1 MSGRANLPWWA
12 DYLLIPALNLAAA
25 FAVSAVLLLAI
36 GEDPLSA
43 ARIIFEGAFGHAEGL
58 GYTLFYATNFIFTG
72 LAFALAYHAGLFNIG
87 AEGQAYVAGLG
98 VAFVGLYLDF
108 LPRPLIFVL
117 AAAAAAAFGA
127 AWAFVPGYLQARRG
141 SHVVI
146 TTIMF
151 NFIAAALIVYLLVNH
166 LSPPGSMQPETRT
179 FASAARL
186 PFLHDILPVSH
197 SPLNLSFLWAL
208 ACCVFFYVLI
218 WRTKL
223 GFELR
228 TFGANP
234 LAAVYGAM
242 SPPRLIMIAM
252 MLSGS
257 LAGFMALNEILGSQ
271 HRMILDYTSG
281 YGFVGIAVA
290 LMGRAHPA
298 GIIFAAILFG
308 ALYQGG
314 AELAFERPNI
324 TRDMI
329 VLLQGLVIMMAG
341 GLEHLFRPQ
350 VERLFRCEGHLSQKQ
365 GEGRWKH
372 CTPWFRWSTPP
383 FACRCRCCLPALLG
397 STPSVLEFLTSA
409 WKARC

>member
-1 MSGRANLPWWA
+1 MSARSELPWWA
-12 DYLLIPALNLAAA
+12 NLLLLPALNLAAA
-25 FAVSAVLLLAI
+25 FAVSAVILLAI
-36 GEDPLSA
+36 GENPFHA
-43 ARIIFEGAFGHAEGL
+43 AAIILRGALFYGEGI

-72 LAFALAYHAGLFNIG
+72 LAFAIAFHAGLFNIG

-98 VAFVGLYLDF
+98 VALVCLTLGI
-108 LPRPLIFVL
+108 LPTPLIILLSVV
-117 AAAAAAAFGA
+117 AAAVFGA
-127 AWAFVPGYLQARRG
+127 AWAFIPAYLQATRG

-179 FASAARL
+179 FVENARL
-186 PFLHDILPVSH
+186 PFLHAIAAALGVSLPH

-208 ACCVFFYVLI
+208 ICCAFFYLVI

-228 TFGANP
+228 TLGANP
-234 LAAVYGAM
+234 QAAVYAGM
-242 SPPRLIMIAM
+242 SPARLIVIAM
-252 MLSGS
+252 LLSGAF
-257 LAGFMALNEILGSQ
+257 AGFMALNEIMGSQ

-290 LMGRAHPA
+290 LMGRAHPV

-324 TRDMI
+324 TRDMV
-329 VLLQGLVIMMAG
+329 VLIQGLVIMMAG
-341 GLEHLFRPQ
+341 GLEHVFRPQ
-350 VERLFRCEGHLSQKQ
+350 LDRLMAWR
-365 GEGRWKH
+365 RY
-372 CTPWFRWSTPP
+372 R
-383 FACRCRCCLPALLG
+383 ALPAG
-397 STPSVLEFLTSA
+397 
-409 WKARC
+409 

>member
-1 MSGRANLPWWA
+1 V
-12 DYLLIPALNLAAA
+12 I
-25 FAVSAVLLLAI
+25 LLAI
-36 GEDPLSA
+36 GENPFQA
-43 ARIIFEGAFGHAEGL
+43 AGIILRGAFFYGEGI

-72 LAFALAYHAGLFNIG
+72 LAFAIAFHAGLFNIG

-98 VAFVGLYLDF
+98 VALVCLTLGL
-108 LPRPLIFVL
+108 LPAPLVILLSVV
-117 AAAAAAAFGA
+117 AAAVFGA
-127 AWAFVPGYLQARRG
+127 AWAFIPAYLQAKRG

-179 FASAARL
+179 FVENARL
-186 PFLHDILPVSH
+186 PFLHAVAAALGLSLPH

-208 ACCVFFYVLI
+208 ICCAFFYLLI

-228 TFGANP
+228 TLGANP
-234 LAAVYGAM
+234 QAAVYAGM
-242 SPPRLIMIAM
+242 SPARLIIIAM
-252 MLSGS
+252 LLSGAF
-257 LAGFMALNEILGSQ
+257 AGFMALNEIMGSQ

-290 LMGRAHPA
+290 LMGRARPI
-298 GIIFAAILFG
+298 GIFLAAILFG

-324 TRDMI
+324 TRDMV
-329 VLLQGLVIMMAG
+329 VLIQGLVIMMAG
-341 GLEHLFRPQ
+341 GLEHVFRPQ
-350 VERLFRCEGHLSQKQ
+350 LDRLMAWRRFG
-365 GEGRWKH
+365 
-372 CTPWFRWSTPP
+372 
-383 FACRCRCCLPALLG
+383 ALPAG
-397 STPSVLEFLTSA
+397 
-409 WKARC
+409 

>member
-1 MSGRANLPWWA
+1 MRPRVELPWWA
-12 DYLLIPALNLAAA
+12 NLLLIPALNLAAA
-25 FAVSAVLLLAI
+25 FAVSGIILLAI
-36 GEDPLSA
+36 GEDPFA
-43 ARIIFEGAFGHAEGL
+43 AAAIIIEGAFFYGEGI

-72 LAFALAYHAGLFNIG
+72 LAFAVAYQAGLFNIG

-98 VAFVGLYLDF
+98 VALVCLYFDSMPAPVIIL
-108 LPRPLIFVL
+108 LGVI
-117 AAAAAAAFGA
+117 AAAVFGA
-127 AWAFVPGYLQARRG
+127 GWALIPAYLQAWRG
-141 SHVVI
+141 SHIVI

-179 FASAARL
+179 FIDSARL
-186 PFLHDILPVSH
+186 PFFHTVLEQLGLAIPR

-208 ACCVFFYVLI
+208 ICCLGFYVCI

-223 GFELR
+223 GYELR
-228 TFGANP
+228 TLGANP
-234 LAAVYGAM
+234 HAAVYGGM

-252 MLSGS
+252 MLSGA
-257 LAGFMALNEILGSQ
+257 LAGFMALNEIMGSQ

-290 LMGRAHPA
+290 LMGRAHPI

-324 TRDMI
+324 TRDMV
-329 VLLQGLVIMMAG
+329 VLIQGLVIMMAG
-341 GLEHLFRPQ
+341 GLEHVFRPY
-350 VERLFRCEGHLSQKQ
+350 VDRLFSWRRL
-365 GEGRWKH
+365 R
-372 CTPWFRWSTPP
+372 
-383 FACRCRCCLPALLG
+383 AA
-397 STPSVLEFLTSA
+397 A
-409 WKARC
+409 AR

>member
-1 MSGRANLPWWA
+1 MSARSELPWWA
-12 DYLLIPALNLAAA
+12 NLLLLPALNLAAA
-25 FAVSAVLLLAI
+25 FAVSAVILFAI
-36 GEDPLSA
+36 GENPFHA
-43 ARIIFEGAFGHAEGL
+43 AAIIVSGAFFYGEGI

-72 LAFALAYHAGLFNIG
+72 LAFAIAFHAGLFNIG

-98 VAFVGLYLDF
+98 VALVCLALGT
-108 LPRPLIFVL
+108 LPAPLVILLSV
-117 AAAAAAAFGA
+117 AAAAVFGA
-127 AWAFVPGYLQARRG
+127 GWAFIPAYLQATRG

-179 FASAARL
+179 FLDNARL
-186 PFLHDILPVSH
+186 PFLHAVAAALGIALPH

-208 ACCVFFYVLI
+208 ICCAFFYLLI

-228 TFGANP
+228 TLGANP
-234 LAAVYGAM
+234 EAAVYAGM
-242 SPPRLIMIAM
+242 SPARLTVIAM
-252 MLSGS
+252 LLSGTF
-257 LAGFMALNEILGSQ
+257 AGFMALNEIMGSQ

-290 LMGRAHPA
+290 LMGRAHPV
-298 GIIFAAILFG
+298 GIMLAAILFG

-324 TRDMI
+324 TRDMV
-329 VLLQGLVIMMAG
+329 VLIQGLVIMMAG
-341 GLEHLFRPQ
+341 GLEHVFRPQ
-350 VERLFRCEGHLSQKQ
+350 LDRLMSWR
-365 GEGRWKH
+365 RY
-372 CTPWFRWSTPP
+372 R
-383 FACRCRCCLPALLG
+383 ALPAG
-397 STPSVLEFLTSA
+397 
-409 WKARC
+409 